1 MSGKRFSGLERMT
14 TAEFEAAVTRTTA
27 TLDKYPVKYCFPK
40 NIRSKDSFGDI
51 DIYVYAD
58 EPTLCRIVAEFLF
71 FKEPYQ
77 FNSFDS
83 IRKVDPNG
91 DVYGKVGNQV
101 FLHTRTF
108 GSGKPI
114 MININ
119 LCEKH
124 EVEFKSL
131 YHSYGH
137 ASVLIDTLASR
148 LNMHW
153 KDNGLYLRIN
163 KQHKVLITSNIETA
177 MDILWLDA
185 SVFDFGSEGFKHQH
199 NLFAWIVASKFFDPD
214 TFRNI
219 GLDSRKNNSPLYQ
232 EFIESIAFIEQKRL
246 INYTRSIHYVLN
258 RIRDIDPALYNYVG
272 LQIQQLY
279 IKNAHDEKRL
289 NAMYESLRL
298 EQL

>member
-1 MSGKRFSGLERMT
+1 MSGKQFSGLERMT
-14 TAEFEAAVTRTTA
+14 AAEFETAVCHTKVILNR
-27 TLDKYPVKYCFPK
+27 YSVKYCFPK
-40 NIRSKDSFGDI
+40 NIRSKDSFGDV
-51 DIYVYAD
+51 DVYVHAD
-58 EPTLCRIVAEFLF
+58 EPTLCRIVTELLFL
-71 FKEPYQ
+71 EAPRQ
-77 FNSFDS
+77 FNSFQS
-83 IRKVDPNG
+83 IRSIDPNG
-91 DVYGKVGNQV
+91 QIFSKVGNQI
-101 FLHTRTF
+101 FLKTRNRDT
-108 GSGKPI
+108 GKPI
-114 MININ
+114 MIDLN

-124 EVEFKSL
+124 EVEFKAQ

-137 ASVLIDTLASR
+137 ASLLIDTLASW

-177 MDILWLDA
+177 MDVLWLDS
-185 SVFDFGSEGFKHQH
+185 SVFNFGSEGFKHQH
-199 NLFAWIVASKFFDPD
+199 NLFGWIIASKFFDPD

-232 EFIESIAFIEQKRL
+232 EFIESIAFIEQRRL
-246 INYTRSIHYVLN
+246 VNHTRSIHFVLN

-279 IKNAHDEKRL
+279 IKNASSEQHL
-289 NAMYESLRL
+289 NRMYESLRL